1 MKKVY
6 IVAIALIAV
15 AVVILTTAS
24 NDMSTYATFKDA
36 SAQMNEKVKVV
47 GQLAKDKAIVYDPM
61 IDPNITEFFVKD
73 ADGMEQ
79 RVKLLKSKPQ
89 DFELSEQVVLT
100 GKMQE
105 DGTFLA
111 TDILM
116 KCPSK
121 YKDEEL
127 FVKAEQG

>member
-1 MKKVY
+1 MKKIY

-15 AVVILTTAS
+15 AVVMLTTAS
-24 NDMSTYATFKDA
+24 DDMSTYSTFKEA
-36 SAQMNEKVKVV
+36 TAQKNKKVKVV

-61 IDPNITEFFVKD
+61 IDPNITEFYVKD
-73 ADGMEQ
+73 ANGAESK
-79 RVKLLKSKPQ
+79 VKLLKSKPQ

-105 DGTFLA
+105 DGTFIA